1 MSKVDVAV
9 PMFDSDDGDVGTR
22 RDEVVQE
29 TMEEPKDK
37 LGIDSRII
45 GNQYVY
51 IYIYTHVCVPGLH
64 EAIIYAGLW
73 GKFCLVSSF
82 LWVRD
87 GNT

>member
-51 IYIYTHVCVPGLH
+51 IYIY
-64 EAIIYAGLW
+64 IYTR
-73 GKFCLVSSF
+73 
-82 LWVRD
+82 VRARF
-87 GNT
+87 T